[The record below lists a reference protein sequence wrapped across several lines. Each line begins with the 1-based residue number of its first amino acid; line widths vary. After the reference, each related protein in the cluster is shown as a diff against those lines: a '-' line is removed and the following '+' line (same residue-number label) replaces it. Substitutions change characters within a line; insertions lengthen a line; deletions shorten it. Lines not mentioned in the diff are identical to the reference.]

1 MMISVLT
8 GLLVISLVFATSIQL
23 FFWAWCF
30 RQLANYR
37 LPIPEKER
45 SSDQPP
51 VSVIICAHNEAEN
64 LRRHLPFFL
73 EQDYP
78 RFEVLVINDHSNDK
92 TLQVVLDIQNKYPT
106 LRVLSVP
113 VGQSKGKKAA
123 LSFGIQQASF
133 ETIFLSDADCKPIS
147 RQWLA
152 VTQRSFL
159 HDKTIVLGYGPYQK
173 RRGWLNRFIRFEA
186 FYTAI
191 QYFSFAL
198 IGHPYMGVGRNLA
211 YHRWVFHQANGF
223 SNHAHLLSGDD
234 DLLINQVATA
244 ENTAINIF
252 PEARIYSI
260 PKSSWRSYYIQK
272 RRHLSVGRHY
282 RWQHQLALGA
292 LAGSHAAFYGLS
304 VLLLLMQ
311 PSWWPILTL
320 NYLVRM
326 GVVLQTST
334 KISKHLGER
343 DLLPFIPLLDL
354 AFLGYYCIFVPIL
367 LTGTRIQKWK

>member
-1 MMISVLT
+1 MLITALFL
-8 GLLVISLVFATSIQL
+8 GLGLATLVQL

-30 RQLANYR
+30 RYLANYQLKKTEKVPSSQ
-37 LPIPEKER
+37 LPPI
-45 SSDQPP
+45 SI
-51 VSVIICAHNEAEN
+51 IICAHNEADN
-64 LRRHLPFFL
+64 LRQHLPLFL

-78 RFEVLVINDHSNDK
+78 KFELLVINDHSNDK
-92 TLQVVLDIQNKYPT
+92 TLQVVLDIRDKYPT

-113 VGQSKGKKAA
+113 TEQSKGKKAA

-133 ETIFLSDADCKPIS
+133 ETIFLSDADCKPVS

-159 HDKTIVLGYGPYQK
+159 QDKSIVLGYGPYQK

-191 QYFSFAL
+191 QYFSLAL
-198 IGHPYMGVGRNLA
+198 FGHPYMGVGRNLA
-211 YHRWVFHQANGF
+211 YHRRVFHQANGF
-223 SNHAHLLSGDD
+223 SSHAHLLSGDD

-244 ENTAINIF
+244 KNTAINIF

-260 PKSSWRSYYIQK
+260 PKTSWRSYYIQK

-292 LAGSHAAFYGLS
+292 LSASHTAFYS
-304 VLLLLMQ
+304 LLLLLILMS
-311 PSWWPILTL
+311 PNWWPTLTL
-320 NYLVRM
+320 IYLVRM
-326 GVVLQTST
+326 GVVLHTSA

-343 DLLPFIPLLDL
+343 DLLPYIPLLDL
-354 AFLGYYCIFVPIL
+354 AFLGYYFLFVPTL